1 MDHVITVNGE
11 YPPQMLHSPQGD
23 MICSPVGRGTRQPML
38 QHGPD
43 TSQPQGSSDAV
54 VSYDVT

>member
-11 YPPQMLHSPQGD
+11 YPPQRLHSPQGD
-23 MICSPVGRGTRQPML
+23 MVCSPTSRGTQQPML

-43 TSQPQGSSDAV
+43 TLQPQGSSDAM
-54 VSYDVT
+54 VSCNVT